1 MENVKEEVLCTR
13 KYFYISNSLHVYRHF
28 GEKFYA
34 GHWKNDKV
42 HGQGTLFWSKGT
54 PRYTGDWVEGKKH
67 GWGKQWREDESRAY
81 QGRFENDQRTMGT
94 SFKEDGNTIDIDG
107 NHQPA

>member
-1 MENVKEEVLCTR
+1 MNVVVEQEDATIKGAIADYWARVKAGDIGSLPAVL
-13 KYFYISNSLHVYRHF
+13 
-28 GEKFYA
+28 
-34 GHWKNDKV
+34 
-42 HGQGTLFWSKGT
+42 GQGTLFWSKGT